1 MKKHIQSPLV
11 SSTQSDNESVFWFGA
26 FWVLAALDVLLIRN
40 FTETLVESLVVLGL
54 FIINVYFFVTTAVRI
69 RGGNQ

>member
-11 SSTQSDNESVFWFGA
+11 SSTHSDSSAALWFGA
-26 FWVLAALDVLLIRN
+26 FWVLAALDVLLIKN

-54 FIINVYFFVTTAVRI
+54 FVINVYFFVTAVRI